1 MELIHS
7 KPNLLPENHL
17 NCSLGCNQLEDQTHL
32 LSCPIINSES
42 DQGNYSDI
50 FGTDPKKIK
59 MITKFTKFKT
69 TVHRSPEASAA
80 TANSDIN
87 DNNVNANVANAIELD

>member
-1 MELIHS
+1 M
-7 KPNLLPENHL
+7 
-17 NCSLGCNQLEDQTHL
+17 EDQPHL

-42 DQGNYSDI
+42 DRGNYGDI
-50 FGTDPKKIK
+50 FGTDPKKIET
-59 MITKFTKFKT
+59 ITKTLIDKFTKFKT

-80 TANSDIN
+80 TADSDIN